1 MRPRSLYYMYC
12 ILVLQACLAK
22 WCKIKKQKNC
32 KTTNR
37 LKQQVKN
44 IKTVEPHVVESWNAE
59 SAFEISFKFNVG
71 SNLNASKEGWLSAL
85 WRWIS
90 PPSKCYWVWIVVLGL
105 LNRLSNSNIA
115 WLKLKTC
122 QNKGIFLEID
132 SHICGNVLIVK
143 FLHLKTLHHW
153 KQSQPLDHFVSFV

>member
-1 MRPRSLYYMYC
+1 MRPLSLCYMYC
-12 ILVLQACLAK
+12 ILALQACLAK
-22 WCKIKKQKNC
+22 GCKIKKQKNC

-37 LKQQVKN
+37 LKQQAKN
-44 IKTVEPHVVESWNAE
+44 IKTVEPHVVELWNAE

-71 SNLNASKEGWLSAL
+71 CNLNASKEGWLSAL

-90 PPSKCYWVWIVVLGL
+90 PPRKWYWVWIVVLGL

-122 QNKGIFLEID
+122 ENKGDFPGDWQPYLRKCFNSKVSSLKNVAPLKAITALTTLFL
-132 SHICGNVLIVK
+132 S
-143 FLHLKTLHHW
+143 
-153 KQSQPLDHFVSFV
+153 